1 MATRSP
7 RNKVLATVDD
17 DGNII
22 ESAAPVVEQPELSD
36 FSEGSPDVALETALM
51 QIGQDTE
58 NCARVII
65 YRIIKEAGK
74 SVEEWLHETN
84 PADFSEGGLAGIARE
99 WGAGT
104 YRVRIF
110 IPGENGFRSNKVI
123 RLAAPKETG
132 IQAAQAAQSAGIT
145 ELAGV
150 MMSGFQK
157 LGEMIAVGQQKPAAT
172 EEDMLRK
179 MAMYKEL
186 FAPAHQAMPAANP
199 LDSMT
204 TMMEMFKQGMELG
217 RMGGGEPSSMDALM
231 KGLEV
236 FGPIAQQIAAKQE
249 PAPTAAH
256 NQNQHAAGAAL
267 LAQPASPLHS
277 NPSEQ
282 PDMNVRAMMLKQALS
297 FLISQAKKG
306 ADPYTYA
313 NVVMDQLDDDELS
326 SLINRPDWLDW
337 LASVNPDVKAPEVSP
352 WFVKLHEEIV
362 SLLTEPPEESISN
375 AHATS
380 EPAIEAETIPAAD
393 KSAGGNS

>member
-1 MATRSP
+1 MATRAP
-7 RNKVLATVDD
+7 RNKALATVDD

-22 ESAAPVVEQPELSD
+22 EESAPIIQQPELSD

-74 SVEEWLHETN
+74 PVEEWLHETT
-84 PADFSEGGLAGIARE
+84 PADFSEGGLAWIARE
-99 WGAGT
+99 WGSGT

-132 IQAAQAAQSAGIT
+132 IQAAQAAQSAGIS

-150 MMSGFQK
+150 MMTGFQK
-157 LGEMIAVGQQKPAAT
+157 LGEMIATGQQKPAAT

-186 FAPAHQAMPAANP
+186 FAPAHQAPQANP
-199 LDSMT
+199 LESMSS
-204 TMMEMFKQGMELG
+204 MMEMFKQGMELG

-236 FGPIAQQIAAKQE
+236 FGPIAQQIASKPQQAAPIQHPTIHQIEAKE
-249 PAPTAAH
+249 KLTAAT
-256 NQNQHAAGAAL
+256 
-267 LAQPASPLHS
+267 
-277 NPSEQ
+277 SEE
-282 PDMNVRAMMLKQALS
+282 PDVNVRAMMLKQALS
-297 FLISQAKKG
+297 FLVAQARKD
-306 ADPYTYA
+306 AEPYTYA
-313 NVVMDQLDDDELS
+313 NVVMDQLDDNELS
-326 SLINRPDWLDW
+326 ALINRPDWLDW
-337 LASVNPDVKAPEVSP
+337 LAGVNPEVKAPGIVE
-352 WFVKLHEEIV
+352 WFQKLRDEIKG
-362 SLLTEPPEESISN
+362 LLTESPEESISA
-375 AHATS
+375 AHATI
-380 EPAIEAETIPAAD
+380 EPANPPEKGFPDGHSAEAVPTPD
-393 KSAGGNS
+393 K